1 MNATRG
7 EGVGSMDVEIET
19 EYVVPDTS
27 VVIDGRI
34 SRLAEEGY
42 LEGKIVVIPRA
53 VLSELEYQANRGRE
67 TGFAG
72 LQELQELQRLA
83 EEGIIEIEFAGERP
97 GLEEIRLARSGEID
111 AMIREVAREYNAT
124 LITSDKVQAEVAK
137 AEGLEV
143 VYFEPITRV
152 GETEIE
158 RMMPENAMSL
168 HLKENVPPK
177 AKVGRPGEWKLIE
190 LRPEPCTREELE
202 KWAREVIEKAYTDE
216 KSFVEIDRGGATVV
230 QLRNLRI
237 SIARPPFSEGWEITA
252 VRPVVKVS
260 LDDYDLSEKLK
271 ERLRERAEGI
281 LVAGPPGSGKSTFC
295 AALAEFYAEQ
305 GKIVKTM
312 ESPRDLQV
320 GDEITQ
326 YAPLDGDMEKT
337 ADILLLVRPDY
348 TIYDEVR
355 KTKDFEVFADM
366 RLAGVGMI
374 GVVHA
379 TRPID
384 AIQRLIGRVELG
396 VIPQVVDTVIFIED
410 GEIKKV
416 YDVSLT
422 VKVPT
427 GMTEEDLA
435 RPVVEI
441 RDFET
446 GELEYEIYT
455 YGEEVF
461 VVPVKGEE
469 EQETASERLA
479 AEVVE
484 REVRRFIGGRAPV
497 DVEVKGSQAT
507 VYVPEH
513 MVPMVIGKKGRNV
526 EQIEHRTGLKITV
539 KPLEERRG
547 ERPQP
552 AGSPVPEGEGEVIEV
567 ESGERFPMRVVDDG
581 EYIRLQLGDKFSG
594 RPVKVFVGDEY
605 VFTATVG
612 SSGEVRVNK
621 DTSVGQRLEEAL
633 HKGLKVRAQ
642 TIP

>member
-1 MNATRG
+1 
-7 EGVGSMDVEIET
+7 MDVEIET
-19 EYVVPDTS
+19 EYIVPDTS

-111 AMIREVAREYNAT
+111 AMIREVVREYNAT

-143 VYFEPITRV
+143 VYFEPITRA

-168 HLKENVPPK
+168 HLKENAPPK

-190 LRPEPCTREELE
+190 LRPEPCTREEME

-216 KSFVEIDRGGATVV
+216 ESFVEIDRSGATVV
-230 QLRNLRI
+230 QLRDLRI

-366 RLAGVGMI
+366 RLAGVGMV

-396 VIPQVVDTVIFIED
+396 VIPQIVDTVIFIED

-484 REVRRFIGGRAPV
+484 REVRRFICGRAPV

-547 ERPQP
+547 ERSQP
-552 AGSPVPEGEGEVIEV
+552 TGSPVPEGKGEVIEV

-581 EYIRLQLGDKFSG
+581 EYIRMQLGGRFSG

-633 HKGLKVRAQ
+633 HKGMKVRAQ
-642 TIP
+642 TVP

>member
-1 MNATRG
+1 M
-7 EGVGSMDVEIET
+7 EIEVKT
-19 EYVVPDTS
+19 KHVVPDTS
-27 VVIDGRI
+27 VIVDGRI
-34 SRLAEEGY
+34 SRLVEEGY
-42 LEGKIVVIPRA
+42 LEGKVIVVPKA
-53 VLSELEYQANRGRE
+53 VVSELEYQANRGRE
-67 TGFAG
+67 TGFTG
-72 LQELQELQRLA
+72 LRELQELQKLA
-83 EEGIIEIEFAGERP
+83 DEGIIEVKFAGERP

-111 AMIREVAREYNAT
+111 AMIREVAKEYDAT

-137 AEGLEV
+137 AEGIEV
-143 VYFEPITRV
+143 VYFEPITKT

-168 HLKENVPPK
+168 HLKENVPPM
-177 AKVGRPGEWKLIE
+177 AKVGRPGDWKLVE

-202 KWAREVIEKAYTDE
+202 RWAQEIIEKAHSDE
-216 KSFVEIDRGGATVV
+216 DSFVEIDRGGATVV
-230 QLRNLRI
+230 QLRDLRV

-252 VRPVVKVS
+252 VRPVVKVT
-260 LDDYDLSEKLK
+260 LDDYDLSDKLK
-271 ERLRERAEGI
+271 KRLKEQAEGI

-295 AALAEFYAEQ
+295 AALAEFYAKQ

-396 VIPQVVDTVIFIED
+396 LIPQVVDTVIFIED

-416 YDVSLT
+416 YDVSMT

-435 RPVVEI
+435 RPVVEV

-461 VVPVKGEE
+461 VVPVKEAEE
-469 EQETASERLA
+469 KETPSERLA
-479 AEVVE
+479 AEVIE
-484 REVRRFIGGRAPV
+484 REVRKFVGGRVPV
-497 DVEVKGSQAT
+497 EVEVKGSQAT
-507 VYVPEH
+507 VYVPENV
-513 MVPMVIGKKGRNV
+513 VPMVIGKRGRNV
-526 EQIEHRTGLKITV
+526 EQIERRTGLKIVV
-539 KPLEERRG
+539 KPLEEREG
-547 ERPQP
+547 GGQESPGPQGP
-552 AGSPVPEGEGEVIEV
+552 QQSEGRVIEV
-567 ESGERFPMRVVDDG
+567 ESGEEFPLEVVDDG
-581 EYIRLQLGDKFSG
+581 EYIRLHVGERFAG
-594 RPVKVFVGDEY
+594 RPVKVFVEDEY

-612 SSGEVRVNK
+612 SKGEVRVSK
-621 DTSVGQRLEEAL
+621 ETSVGERLERAL
-633 HKGLKVRAQ
+633 HQGREIRVQ
-642 TIP
+642 TVP

>member
-1 MNATRG
+1 
-7 EGVGSMDVEIET
+7 MDVEIET

-27 VVIDGRI
+27 VVVDGRI

-42 LEGKIVVIPRA
+42 LEGKTVVVPRA

-83 EEGIIEIEFAGERP
+83 EEGIIEVKFAGERP

-124 LITSDKVQAEVAK
+124 LITSDKVQAEAAK

-177 AKVGRPGEWKLIE
+177 AKVGRPGKWKLVE

-216 KSFVEIDRGGATVV
+216 DSFVEIDRGGATVV
-230 QLRNLRI
+230 QLRDLRI

-271 ERLRERAEGI
+271 ERLKERAEGI

-396 VIPQVVDTVIFIED
+396 IIPQVVDTVIFIED

-461 VVPVKGEE
+461 VVPVKEE
-469 EQETASERLA
+469 EERETASERLA

-484 REVRRFIGGRAPV
+484 REVRRFVGGRAPV

-526 EQIEHRTGLKITV
+526 EQIERRTGLKITV
-539 KPLEERRG
+539 KPLEERRS
-547 ERPQP
+547 ERSQP
-552 AGSPVPEGEGEVIEV
+552 AGSSVPEEEGEVVEV

-581 EYIRLQLGDKFSG
+581 EYIRLQLGDRFSG

-612 SSGEVRVNK
+612 SGGEVRVNK
-621 DTSVGQRLEEAL
+621 DTSVGKRLEEAL

-642 TIP
+642 TVP

>member
-1 MNATRG
+1 M
-7 EGVGSMDVEIET
+7 EIEVKT
-19 EYVVPDTS
+19 EHVVPDTS
-27 VVIDGRI
+27 VVVDGRI

-42 LEGKIVVIPRA
+42 LEDKTVVIPRA
-53 VLSELEYQANRGRE
+53 VVAELEYQANRGRE

-72 LQELQELQRLA
+72 LRELQELQRLA
-83 EEGIIEIEFAGERP
+83 REGIIKVEFAGERP

-111 AMIREVAREYNAT
+111 AMIREVAREYDAT
-124 LITSDKVQAEVAK
+124 LITSDKVQAEAAK
-137 AEGLEV
+137 AEGIEV
-143 VYFEPITRV
+143 VYFEPITRT

-177 AKVGRPGEWKLIE
+177 AKVGRPGDWKLVE

-202 KWAREVIEKAYTDE
+202 RWAQEIIEKAHADE
-216 KSFVEIDRGGATVV
+216 DSFVEIDRGGATVV
-230 QLRNLRI
+230 QLRDLRV

-252 VRPVVKVS
+252 VRPVVKVT
-260 LDDYDLSEKLK
+260 LDDYDLSDKLK
-271 ERLRERAEGI
+271 RRLKERAEGI

-320 GDEITQ
+320 SDEITQ
-326 YAPLDGDMEKT
+326 YAPLEGDMEKT

-355 KTKDFEVFADM
+355 KTRDFEIFADM

-396 VIPQVVDTVIFIED
+396 LIPQVVDTVIFIED
-410 GEIKKV
+410 GQIKKV
-416 YDVSLT
+416 YDVSMT

-435 RPVVEI
+435 RPVVEV

-461 VVPVKGEE
+461 VVPVKETEE
-469 EQETASERLA
+469 RETPSERLA
-479 AEVVE
+479 AEVIE
-484 REVRRFIGGRAPV
+484 REVRRFVGGRVPV
-497 DVEVKGSQAT
+497 EVEVKGSQAT
-507 VYVPEH
+507 VYVPENV
-513 MVPMVIGKKGRNV
+513 VPMVIGKRGRNV
-526 EQIEHRTGLKITV
+526 EQIERRTGLKIVV
-539 KPLEERRG
+539 KPLEEREG
-547 ERPQP
+547 KE
-552 AGSPVPEGEGEVIEV
+552 EGEAPKPPGPQRADGRVVEV
-567 ESGERFPMRVVDDG
+567 ESGEEFPMEVVDDG
-581 EYIRLQLGDKFSG
+581 EYIRLRVGERFAG
-594 RPVKVFVGDEY
+594 RPVKVFVEDEY

-621 DTSVGQRLEEAL
+621 ETSVGERLERAL
-633 HKGLKVRAQ
+633 HQGREIRVQ